1 MKEKIYKE
9 RYIFWIFFIPIELFI
24 ILFLIVPF
32 LLNNPLETTD
42 MAAHYFSAWYTK
54 EYLFPKIIGWNPFHY
69 LGFPQNQFYPPLFT
83 LLTVYLS
90 FIFPLDI
97 SFKIL
102 LSMSVLFAPLS
113 FYYFARSYS
122 FTKFKSSIIMLGMVA
137 ILFFPKSDA
146 VGGDLFSTF
155 NTGMVANALALPL
168 LFFYMGVI
176 KKSYKRGTYIIPSV
190 LMAAVVLS
198 HPFTSIMGV
207 IFSLSVLFSNFN
219 KQTLQFYLK
228 HSLLAFMLSAFW
240 VVPLLAKIN
249 YAKTVFIV
257 AYRYITLDFAVFFLV
272 AFIMILHTKYASK
285 AIKLKDLN
293 NTIILLLLF
302 YAFVY
307 ITKIPIHLYR
317 FNLYFILLIPMLL
330 INFIKKGSNLVILIF
345 LFCSVIFLNYEY
357 IDAKGADKIL
367 IKYMPKLEGRIIVL
381 GPRESPNYFS
391 TKETLLPIKSQNMLI
406 KGPYIDSS
414 LNAYVIGD
422 LFKILDPENYY
433 FWDFLF
439 PQKNLSAAQLINI
452 TPYQISLLN
461 VNYIIAPNT
470 ANYPNQKLL
479 MNDIIKYDLI
489 NYNLYKVSN
498 SSLIEILKYKPT
510 LISSDW
516 HTKVRSW
523 FSSPNITK
531 IIVNARIPEYVGN
544 GSEQIKLLNFS
555 KNYEYIKFTV
565 NSSKPV
571 PILIKISYFPNWRA
585 YVNGQQTPIYLASP
599 YIMLIYGSGTI
610 ELKYEKHFWDYFGLF
625 LTIGGVILLLG
636 LLVKKNFIGK
646 Q

>member
-1 MKEKIYKE
+1 MEKKPIKEQN
-9 RYIFWIFFIPIELFI
+9 IFWIFFISIELFI
-24 ILFLIVPF
+24 IIFLIIPF
-32 LLNNPLETTD
+32 LLNNSLETTD
-42 MAAHYFSAWYTK
+42 MTAHYFSAWYTK
-54 EYLFPKIIGWNPFHY
+54 EYLFPNIIGWNPFHY

-83 LLTVYLS
+83 LLTVYLN
-90 FIFPLDI
+90 FIFPLKI

-102 LSMSVLFAPLS
+102 LSLSVLLTPIS
-113 FYYFARSYS
+113 FYYFARAYS
-122 FTKFKSSIIMLGMVA
+122 FNALKSSIVMLGMVA
-137 ILFFPKSDA
+137 ILFFQKSDA

-155 NTGMVANALALPL
+155 NAGMVANALALPL

-198 HPFTSIMGV
+198 HPFTAIVGV

-228 HSLLAFMLSAFW
+228 HSLLTFTLSAFW
-240 VVPLLAKIN
+240 IVPFLAKIN
-249 YAKTVFIV
+249 YAKTVFIG
-257 AYRYITLDFAVFFLV
+257 AYHYITLDFIVLFLV
-272 AFIMILHTKYASK
+272 AFIVISYTKYTSNT
-285 AIKLKDLN
+285 IQLKDLN

-307 ITKIPIHLYR
+307 ITKIPFHLYR
-317 FNLYFILLIPMLL
+317 FNLYLILLVPIFL
-330 INFIKKGSNLVILIF
+330 INFVKKRSNLVFLIF
-345 LFCSVIFLNYEY
+345 LFCSVIFLNYPY
-357 IDAKGADKIL
+357 IDVKGENIIL
-367 IKYMPKLEGRIIVL
+367 IKDIPKLEGRIIVL
-381 GPRESPNYFS
+381 GPREPPNYVS
-391 TKETLLPIKSQNMLI
+391 TKETLLPIKSQNILI

-422 LFKILDPENYY
+422 LFKMLDPNTYY

-439 PQKNLSAAQLINI
+439 LKKNLSYTELINI
-452 TPYQISLLN
+452 TPYQLSLLN
-461 VNYIIAPNT
+461 VNYIIAPDT
-470 ANYPNQKLL
+470 INYSNKKLIRQ
-479 MNDIIKYDLI
+479 DIIKYDLI
-489 NYNLYKVSN
+489 NYNLYEVAN
-498 SSLIEILKYKPT
+498 SSLIEILTYKPT
-510 LISSDW
+510 LISANWD
-516 HTKVRSW
+516 TKVKSW
-523 FSSPNITK
+523 FSSLNITK
-531 IIVNARIPEYVGN
+531 ILVNTRIPDYVGN

-599 YIMLIYGSGTI
+599 YIMLIYGNGTI
-610 ELKYEKHFWDYFGLF
+610 ELKYEKLFWDYLGLL

-636 LLVKKNFIGK
+636 LLVKKIFT
-646 Q
+646 